1 MLSVQ
6 LSDSLFF
13 CINRQIHGTV
23 YHEFTFF
30 KNMLQIE
37 KKKHKWTQMLY
48 TGGNGMCI

>member
-37 KKKHKWTQMLY
+37 KKET
-48 TGGNGMCI
+48 